1 MLDSVQISPRVLV
14 VEDDAALRDVLAR
27 ALREEDFD
35 VTTAGDG
42 ATALRV
48 LGRPDV
54 VVLDLGLPDSDG
66 RDVCAAMRAGGM
78 TAPVLFLT
86 ARSGLHDRL
95 AGFAAGGD
103 DYLTKPFH
111 VSELV
116 ARLRALLRRL
126 VPVVDEA
133 DAVALD
139 PASHALT
146 GAHGEVP
153 LTPTE
158 FRLLACL
165 LRASGAVVR
174 RRDLV
179 NAAWPP
185 GAYVAENTLDQYVA
199 KLRRKLVQA
208 QSGRTLTT
216 VRGVGYR
223 LT

>member
-1 MLDSVQISPRVLV
+1 MLERVQLSPRVLV
-14 VEDDAALRDVLAR
+14 VEDDAALRNLLAR

-35 VTTAGDG
+35 VTTAVDG
-42 ATALRV
+42 TSALRA
-48 LGRPDV
+48 LDRPDV

-66 RDVCAAMRAGGM
+66 RDVCAAMRARGM

-116 ARLRALLRRL
+116 ARLRALLRRPA
-126 VPVVDEA
+126 PVSDSVDG
-133 DAVALD
+133 VTLD

-146 GAHGEVP
+146 GAQGEVA

-165 LRASGAVVR
+165 MRASGAVVR
-174 RRDLV
+174 RRELV
-179 NAAWPP
+179 IAGWPA

-199 KLRRKLVQA
+199 KLRRKLLQA
-208 QSGRTLTT
+208 ESTRSLST

>member
-1 MLDSVQISPRVLV
+1 MLERMQVQPRVLV

-27 ALREEDFD
+27 ALREEDFE

-42 ATALRV
+42 RTVLRAAV
-48 LGRPDV
+48 RPDV
-54 VVLDLGLPDSDG
+54 AVIDLGLPDSDG
-66 RDVCAAMRAGGM
+66 RDVCAALRAGGM

-86 ARSGLHDRL
+86 ARNGLHDRL

-111 VSELV
+111 VAELV
-116 ARLRALLRRL
+116 ARLRALLRR
-126 VPVVDEA
+126 PAAAGASA
-133 DAVALD
+133 DGVSLD
-139 PASHALT
+139 PATHALR
-146 GAHGEVP
+146 GASGEVA

-165 LRASGAVVR
+165 LRAAGAVVR
-174 RRDLV
+174 RRELV
-179 NAAWPP
+179 NAAWPA

-199 KLRRKLVQA
+199 KLRRKLREA
-208 QSGRTLTT
+208 ESSRTVLT

-223 LT
+223 LP